1 MPKNTL
7 SGTDISQANSS
18 LATSHHQNIWHQRL
32 LGEDKHRRNDLRSPF
47 QRDRA
52 RILHSAAFRRLQA
65 KTQVLGIGMNDFYR
79 TRLTHSLEVSQI
91 GTGIAAQLR
100 RKYPNLKYLLNS
112 MSLIESL
119 CLAHDIGHPP
129 FGHGGEVALHYMMR
143 NHGGFEGN
151 GQTFRI
157 LTRLE
162 PYTPNDGMNLS
173 RRTLLGIL
181 KYPATYGELVIDTHQ
196 PSVKNHRQLK
206 PSQWPPVKGVFN
218 DDNDKLT
225 WVLDCL
231 TTDDKRLFQTSE
243 QSLTHTQYPHLK
255 TKYKSLDC
263 SIMEL
268 ADDIAYAV
276 HDLEDAIVMGIV
288 NEAQWQQY
296 VVGNLGDIEDKWL
309 KNEFEHIGDKLF
321 SHQHHLRKDAIG
333 TLVNAFVTAIN
344 INDNPHFT
352 EHLLKYNAHLETDY
366 AMALSVLKQFVY
378 KFVIRKPEIQMLEY
392 KGQQIVMELFEA
404 FESDP
409 ERLLPLNTCERW
421 LDAAENDTNPMRVL
435 ADYISGMTDEFA
447 ARLHQQLFGAKTAGI
462 LELSRE

>member
-1 MPKNTL
+1 MPDT
-7 SGTDISQANSS
+7 ISYKKTEHE
-18 LATSHHQNIWHQRL
+18 LIQNPWHDRR
-32 LGEDKHRRNDLRSPF
+32 LGEDKLRRNDHRSPF

-65 KTQVLGIGMNDFYR
+65 KTQVHGIGMNDFFR

-91 GTGIAAQLR
+91 GTGIAAQLK
-100 RKYPNLKYLLNS
+100 RKYNEINSLLDS

-129 FGHGGEVALHYMMR
+129 FGHGGEVALNYMMR

-157 LTRLE
+157 LARLE
-162 PYTPNDGMNLS
+162 PYTEYWGMNLT

-181 KYPATYGELVIDTHQ
+181 KYPALYNKLHVDLGQQEI
-196 PSVKNHRQLK
+196 KNHRQLK
-206 PSQWPPVKGVFN
+206 PSEWPPVKSLFN
-218 DDNDKLT
+218 DDKDIYD
-225 WVLDCL
+225 WVLASLSTSDRNRFVSSKPSP
-231 TTDDKRLFQTSE
+231 TDT
-243 QSLTHTQYPHLK
+243 YPHHR
-255 TKYKSLDC
+255 TQFKSFDC

-288 NEAQWQQY
+288 TPAQWQRD
-296 VVGNLGDIEDKWL
+296 VAMHLSESEDQWL
-309 KNEFEHIGDKLF
+309 SNEFKTIADKLF

-333 TLVNAFVTAIN
+333 TLVNGFVTDI
-344 INDNPHFT
+344 IIT
-352 EHLLKYNAHLETDY
+352 EDQKFEEPLLRYNA
-366 AMALSVLKQFVY
+366 ALQPAFADALDTLKKFVFKY
-378 KFVIRKPEIQMLEY
+378 VIRKPEIQMLEY

-409 ERLLPLNTCERW
+409 LRLLPLNTQERW
-421 LDAAENDTNPMRVL
+421 QHAKDNNLNEMRII

-447 ARLHQQLFGAKTAGI
+447 GRLHQQLFGPKSAGI
-462 LELSRE
+462 FEISLER